1 MVNQVLI
8 KITIKLKFLHR
19 QGSKLNCRMRRM
31 VCIALN
37 LPHFDYTFTTS
48 YRLGI
53 KTYKNKL
60 KNAQNKCI
68 RFFRRQPRSYKG
80 KLKYKGINWPCVKQ
94 KANQYFVVSAFKYCK
109 CIAPGYMKEVFTII
123 FHGCQRNPYK
133 DHL

>member
-8 KITIKLKFLHR
+8 KIATKLKFLHR
-19 QGSKLNCRMRRM
+19 QVSKLNCHMRRM
-31 VCIALN
+31 LCIALI
-37 LPHFDYTFTTS
+37 LPHFDYAFTTW

-68 RFFRRQPRSYKG
+68 RFFRRQHRYTD
-80 KLKYKGINWPCVKQ
+80 LTQEINWLLVKQ
-94 KANQYFVVSAFKYCK
+94 RANQYFVVSAFKYSE
-109 CIAPGYMKEVFTII
+109 CITPGYMKEVFTMI